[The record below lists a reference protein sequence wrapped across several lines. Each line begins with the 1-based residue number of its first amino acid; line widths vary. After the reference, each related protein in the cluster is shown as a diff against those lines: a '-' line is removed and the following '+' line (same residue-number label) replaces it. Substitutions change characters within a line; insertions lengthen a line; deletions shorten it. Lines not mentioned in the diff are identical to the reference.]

1 MQNSYVKI
9 TKYINNS
16 NKPLILI
23 GSGIKNGNGEKIF
36 ERFLKKYKIPF
47 VTTWNSADITETN
60 HPLNLGIVGMSGQ
73 RGANKSVF
81 NSDLLICM
89 GTHLAYHTHNS
100 YNSYAP
106 KAKIIINIDKEE
118 LKN

>member
-16 NKPLILI
+16 NKPFILI

-36 ERFLKKYKIPF
+36 ERFLKMGFPF
-47 VTTWNSADITETN
+47 VTTWNSVDITETN

-73 RGANKSVF
+73 REQLVSF
-81 NSDLLICM
+81 
-89 GTHLAYHTHNS
+89 
-100 YNSYAP
+100 
-106 KAKIIINIDKEE
+106 
-118 LKN
+118 